1 MKILIIGNGGR
12 EHALTWAISQN
23 PRCTKI
29 YCSPG
34 NAGTAELAT
43 NIYIDITSNNKILET
58 CLEYAI
64 DMVVVGP
71 EKQFEQ
77 GLTNVLIEKNILVF
91 GPTKEA
97 SLLET
102 SKSFTKN
109 MCRHKNIPS
118 GKYEIFSTE
127 ADAQIFLRDQNAPY
141 VIKADGLAAG
151 KGVLVSND
159 IKECFQFISS
169 IFKGKVGTEKNKV
182 IIEEYLEGREMSV
195 FFAIDK
201 NTIKFVG
208 SAQDYKRAFDN
219 DLGPNT
225 GGMGAFSPSLLLT
238 EKNLDKIVNKI
249 VKPTIEYMKEIGT
262 EFSGILYAGLILN
275 NGEPKLIEYN
285 VRFGDPECQVTIP
298 MIKADLVELFTSA
311 CEDKLGSVRVD
322 FHTQSAI
329 CVVLASEGYPSS
341 PIKGRPV
348 EGIITGFGTPGLN
361 SSWINPAG
369 LSSGENGELIAS
381 GGRVLTCTAMMD
393 NLDLARDSAYQKLS
407 ELSLEGA
414 HYRTDI
420 GHRAF

>member
-64 DMVVVGP
+64 DIVVVGP

-127 ADAQIFLRDQNAPY
+127 TAAQIFLRDQNAPY

-151 KGVLVSND
+151 KGVLVSSD
-159 IKECFQFISS
+159 IEECFQFISS

-262 EFSGILYAGLILN
+262 EFSGILYAGLIVN

-285 VRFGDPECQVTIP
+285 VRFGDPECQALCMRLGAQILD
-298 MIKADLVELFTSA
+298 IYFSGAKNELSNLSINEAD
-311 CEDKLGSVRVD
+311 D
-322 FHTQSAI
+322 SAI
-329 CVVLASEGYPSS
+329 TVIVAEKGYPTKPKSGCELND
-341 PIKGRPV
+341 IFNTKY
-348 EGIITGFGTPGLN
+348 ENALKIFHAGTYL
-361 SSWINPAG
+361 
-369 LSSGENGELIAS
+369 ENNFLRNS
-381 GGRVLTCTAMMD
+381 GGRIFSFTVRAK
-393 NLDLARDSAYQKLS
+393 NLESARAIVYRQLNEIENKNIF
-407 ELSLEGA
+407 
-414 HYRTDI
+414 YRTDI
-420 GHRAF
+420 GRN

>member
-1 MKILIIGNGGR
+1 MKILIIGNGAR

-43 NIYIDITSNNKILET
+43 NIYIDITSNNKILKT

-127 ADAQIFLRDQNAPY
+127 ADAQIFLRGQQAPY

-151 KGVLVSND
+151 KGVLVSSD
-159 IKECFQFISS
+159 IEECFQFISS

-238 EKNLDKIVNKI
+238 ETNLDKIINKI

-285 VRFGDPECQVTIP
+285 VRFGDPECQALCMRLGAQILD
-298 MIKADLVELFTSA
+298 IYFSGAKNELSNLSINAAD
-311 CEDKLGSVRVD
+311 D
-322 FHTQSAI
+322 SAI
-329 CVVLASEGYPSS
+329 TVIVAEKGYPTKPKSGCELND
-341 PIKGRPV
+341 IFNAKY
-348 EGIITGFGTPGLN
+348 ENALKIFHAGTYL
-361 SSWINPAG
+361 
-369 LSSGENGELIAS
+369 ENNFLRNS
-381 GGRVLTCTAMMD
+381 GGRIFSFTVRAK
-393 NLDLARDSAYQKLS
+393 NLESARAIVYRQLNEIENKNIF
-407 ELSLEGA
+407 
-414 HYRTDI
+414 YRTDI
-420 GHRAF
+420 GNK

>member
-127 ADAQIFLRDQNAPY
+127 ADAQIFLRGQQAPY

-151 KGVLVSND
+151 KGVLVSSD
-159 IKECFQFISS
+159 IEECFQFISS

-238 EKNLDKIVNKI
+238 EKNLEKIVNKI

-285 VRFGDPECQVTIP
+285 VRFGDPECQALCMRLGAQILD
-298 MIKADLVELFTSA
+298 IYFSGAKNELSNLSINEAD
-311 CEDKLGSVRVD
+311 D
-322 FHTQSAI
+322 SAI
-329 CVVLASEGYPSS
+329 TVIVAEKGYPTKPKSGCELND
-341 PIKGRPV
+341 IFNTKH
-348 EGIITGFGTPGLN
+348 ENALKIFHAGTYL
-361 SSWINPAG
+361 
-369 LSSGENGELIAS
+369 ENNFLRNS
-381 GGRVLTCTAMMD
+381 GGRIFSFTVRAK
-393 NLDLARDSAYQKLS
+393 NLESARAIVYRQLNEIENKNIF
-407 ELSLEGA
+407 
-414 HYRTDI
+414 YRTDI
-420 GHRAF
+420 GRN

>member
-102 SKSFTKN
+102 SKSFTRN
-109 MCRHKNIPS
+109 MCRYKNIPS

-159 IKECFQFISS
+159 IEECFQFISS

-285 VRFGDPECQVTIP
+285 VRFGDPECQALCMRLGAQILD
-298 MIKADLVELFTSA
+298 IYFSGAKNELSNLSINEAD
-311 CEDKLGSVRVD
+311 D
-322 FHTQSAI
+322 SAI
-329 CVVLASEGYPSS
+329 TVIVAEKGYPTKPKSGCKLND
-341 PIKGRPV
+341 IFNTKY
-348 EGIITGFGTPGLN
+348 ENALKIFHAGTYL
-361 SSWINPAG
+361 
-369 LSSGENGELIAS
+369 ENNFLRNS
-381 GGRVLTCTAMMD
+381 GGRIFSFTVRAE
-393 NLDLARDSAYQKLS
+393 NLESARTIVYRQLNDIENKNIF
-407 ELSLEGA
+407 
-414 HYRTDI
+414 YRTDI
-420 GHRAF
+420 GRN

>member
-127 ADAQIFLRDQNAPY
+127 ADAQIFLRGQQAPY

-151 KGVLVSND
+151 KGVLVSSD
-159 IKECFQFISS
+159 IEECFQFISS

-225 GGMGAFSPSLLLT
+225 GGMGAFSPSFLLT

-285 VRFGDPECQVTIP
+285 VRFGDPECQALCMRLGAQILD
-298 MIKADLVELFTSA
+298 IYFSGAKNELSNLSINEAD
-311 CEDKLGSVRVD
+311 D
-322 FHTQSAI
+322 SAI
-329 CVVLASEGYPSS
+329 TVIVAEKGYPTKPKSGCELND
-341 PIKGRPV
+341 IFNTKH
-348 EGIITGFGTPGLN
+348 ENALKIFHAGTYL
-361 SSWINPAG
+361 
-369 LSSGENGELIAS
+369 ENNFLRNS
-381 GGRVLTCTAMMD
+381 GGRIFSFTVRAK
-393 NLDLARDSAYQKLS
+393 NLESARAIVYRQLNEIENKNIF
-407 ELSLEGA
+407 
-414 HYRTDI
+414 YRTDI
-420 GHRAF
+420 GRN

>member
-58 CLEYAI
+58 CLEYSI

-127 ADAQIFLRDQNAPY
+127 ADAQIFLRGQQAPY

-151 KGVLVSND
+151 KGVLVSSD
-159 IKECFQFISS
+159 IEECFQFISS

-285 VRFGDPECQVTIP
+285 VRFGDPECQALCMRLGAQILD
-298 MIKADLVELFTSA
+298 IYFSGAKNELSNLSINEAD
-311 CEDKLGSVRVD
+311 D
-322 FHTQSAI
+322 SAI
-329 CVVLASEGYPSS
+329 TVIVAEKGYPTKPKSGCELND
-341 PIKGRPV
+341 IFNTKH
-348 EGIITGFGTPGLN
+348 ENALKIFHAGTYL
-361 SSWINPAG
+361 
-369 LSSGENGELIAS
+369 ENNFLRNS
-381 GGRVLTCTAMMD
+381 GGRIFSFTVRAK
-393 NLDLARDSAYQKLS
+393 NLENARAIVYRQLNEIENKNIF
-407 ELSLEGA
+407 
-414 HYRTDI
+414 YRTDI
-420 GHRAF
+420 GRN

>member
-127 ADAQIFLRDQNAPY
+127 ADAQIFLRGQQAPY

-151 KGVLVSND
+151 KGVLVSSD
-159 IKECFQFISS
+159 IEECFQFISS

-285 VRFGDPECQVTIP
+285 VRFGDPECQALCMRLGAQILD
-298 MIKADLVELFTSA
+298 IYFSGAKNELSNLSINEAD
-311 CEDKLGSVRVD
+311 D
-322 FHTQSAI
+322 SAI
-329 CVVLASEGYPSS
+329 TVIVAEKGYPTKPKSGCELND
-341 PIKGRPV
+341 IFNTKY
-348 EGIITGFGTPGLN
+348 ENALKIFHAGTYL
-361 SSWINPAG
+361 
-369 LSSGENGELIAS
+369 ENNLLRNS
-381 GGRVLTCTAMMD
+381 GGRIFSFTVRAK
-393 NLDLARDSAYQKLS
+393 NLESARAIVYRQLNEIENKNIF
-407 ELSLEGA
+407 
-414 HYRTDI
+414 YRTDI
-420 GHRAF
+420 GRN

>member
-127 ADAQIFLRDQNAPY
+127 ADAQIFLRGQQAPY

-151 KGVLVSND
+151 KGVLVSSD
-159 IKECFQFISS
+159 IEECFQFISS

-285 VRFGDPECQVTIP
+285 VRFGDPECQALCMRLGAQILD
-298 MIKADLVELFTSA
+298 IYFSGAKNELSNLSINEAD
-311 CEDKLGSVRVD
+311 D
-322 FHTQSAI
+322 SAI
-329 CVVLASEGYPSS
+329 TVIVAEKGYPTKPKSGCELND
-341 PIKGRPV
+341 IFNKDY
-348 EGIITGFGTPGLN
+348 ENALKIFHAGTYL
-361 SSWINPAG
+361 
-369 LSSGENGELIAS
+369 ENNFLRNS
-381 GGRVLTCTAMMD
+381 GGRIFSFTVRAK
-393 NLDLARDSAYQKLS
+393 NLESARAIVYRQLNEIENKNIF
-407 ELSLEGA
+407 
-414 HYRTDI
+414 YRTDI
-420 GHRAF
+420 GRN

>member
-1 MKILIIGNGGR
+1 MKILIIGSGGR

-43 NIYIDITSNNKILET
+43 NIYIDITSNNKILKT

-127 ADAQIFLRDQNAPY
+127 ADAQIFLGGQQAPY

-151 KGVLVSND
+151 KGVLVSSD
-159 IKECFQFISS
+159 IEECFQFISS

-182 IIEEYLEGREMSV
+182 IIEEHLEGREMSV

-285 VRFGDPECQVTIP
+285 VRFGDPECQALCMRLGAQILD
-298 MIKADLVELFTSA
+298 IYFSGAKNELSNLSINEAD
-311 CEDKLGSVRVD
+311 D
-322 FHTQSAI
+322 SAI
-329 CVVLASEGYPSS
+329 TVIVAEKGYPTKPKSGCELND
-341 PIKGRPV
+341 IFNTKH
-348 EGIITGFGTPGLN
+348 ENALKIFHAGTYL
-361 SSWINPAG
+361 
-369 LSSGENGELIAS
+369 ENNFLRNS
-381 GGRVLTCTAMMD
+381 GGRIFSFTVRAK
-393 NLDLARDSAYQKLS
+393 NLESARAIVYRQLNEIKNKNIF
-407 ELSLEGA
+407 
-414 HYRTDI
+414 YRTDI
-420 GHRAF
+420 GRN

>member
-58 CLEYAI
+58 CLEYSI

-127 ADAQIFLRDQNAPY
+127 ADAQIFLRGQQAPY

-151 KGVLVSND
+151 KGVLVSSD
-159 IKECFQFISS
+159 IEECFQFISS

-285 VRFGDPECQVTIP
+285 VRFGDPECQALCMRLGAQILD
-298 MIKADLVELFTSA
+298 IYFSGAKNELSNLSINEAD
-311 CEDKLGSVRVD
+311 D
-322 FHTQSAI
+322 SAI
-329 CVVLASEGYPSS
+329 TVIVAEKGYPTKPKSGCELND
-341 PIKGRPV
+341 IFNTKY
-348 EGIITGFGTPGLN
+348 ENALKIFHAGTYL
-361 SSWINPAG
+361 
-369 LSSGENGELIAS
+369 ENNFLRNS
-381 GGRVLTCTAMMD
+381 GGRIFSFTVRAK
-393 NLDLARDSAYQKLS
+393 NLEDARGIVYKQLNKI
-407 ELSLEGA
+407 ENKNIF
-414 HYRTDI
+414 YRTDI
-420 GHRAF
+420 GRN

>member
-109 MCRHKNIPS
+109 MCRNKNIPS

-127 ADAQIFLRDQNAPY
+127 ADAQIFLRDQQAPY

-151 KGVLVSND
+151 KGVLVSSD
-159 IKECFQFISS
+159 IEECFQFISS

-285 VRFGDPECQVTIP
+285 VRFGDPECQALCMRLGAQILD
-298 MIKADLVELFTSA
+298 IYFSGAKNELSNLSINEAD
-311 CEDKLGSVRVD
+311 D
-322 FHTQSAI
+322 SAI
-329 CVVLASEGYPSS
+329 TVIVAEKGYPTKPKSGCELND
-341 PIKGRPV
+341 IFNTKY
-348 EGIITGFGTPGLN
+348 ENALKIFHAGTYL
-361 SSWINPAG
+361 
-369 LSSGENGELIAS
+369 ENNFLRNS
-381 GGRVLTCTAMMD
+381 GGRIFSFTVRAK
-393 NLDLARDSAYQKLS
+393 NLESARAIVYRQLNEIENKNIF
-407 ELSLEGA
+407 
-414 HYRTDI
+414 YRTDI
-420 GHRAF
+420 GRN

>member
-127 ADAQIFLRDQNAPY
+127 ADAQIFLRGQQAPY

-151 KGVLVSND
+151 KGVLVSSD
-159 IKECFQFISS
+159 IEECFQFISS

-225 GGMGAFSPSLLLT
+225 GGMGASSPSLLLT

-262 EFSGILYAGLILN
+262 EFSGILYVGLILN

-285 VRFGDPECQVTIP
+285 VRFGDPECQALCMRLGAQILD
-298 MIKADLVELFTSA
+298 IYFSGAKNELSNLSINAAD
-311 CEDKLGSVRVD
+311 D
-322 FHTQSAI
+322 SAI
-329 CVVLASEGYPSS
+329 TVIVAEKGYPTKPKSGCELND
-341 PIKGRPV
+341 IFNTKH
-348 EGIITGFGTPGLN
+348 ENALKIFHAGTYL
-361 SSWINPAG
+361 
-369 LSSGENGELIAS
+369 ENNFLRNS
-381 GGRVLTCTAMMD
+381 GGRIFSFTVRAK
-393 NLDLARDSAYQKLS
+393 NLESARAIVYRQLNEIKNKNIF
-407 ELSLEGA
+407 
-414 HYRTDI
+414 YRTDI
-420 GHRAF
+420 GRN

>member
-127 ADAQIFLRDQNAPY
+127 TAAQIFLRDQNAPY

-151 KGVLVSND
+151 KGVLVSSD
-159 IKECFQFISS
+159 IEECFQFISS

-182 IIEEYLEGREMSV
+182 IIEEYLEGQEMSV

-285 VRFGDPECQVTIP
+285 VRFGDPECQALCMRLGAQILD
-298 MIKADLVELFTSA
+298 IYFSGAKNELSNLSINEAD
-311 CEDKLGSVRVD
+311 D
-322 FHTQSAI
+322 SAI
-329 CVVLASEGYPSS
+329 TVIVAEKGYPTKPKSGCELND
-341 PIKGRPV
+341 IFNAKY
-348 EGIITGFGTPGLN
+348 ENALKIFHAGTYL
-361 SSWINPAG
+361 
-369 LSSGENGELIAS
+369 ENNFLRNS
-381 GGRVLTCTAMMD
+381 GGRIFSFTVRAK
-393 NLDLARDSAYQKLS
+393 NLESARAIVYRQLNEIKNKNIF
-407 ELSLEGA
+407 
-414 HYRTDI
+414 YRTDI
-420 GHRAF
+420 GRN

>member
-58 CLEYAI
+58 CLEYSI

-127 ADAQIFLRDQNAPY
+127 ADAQIFLRGQQAPY

-151 KGVLVSND
+151 KGVLVSSD
-159 IKECFQFISS
+159 IEECFQFISS

-262 EFSGILYAGLILN
+262 
-275 NGEPKLIEYN
+275 
-285 VRFGDPECQVTIP
+285 
-298 MIKADLVELFTSA
+298 
-311 CEDKLGSVRVD
+311 
-322 FHTQSAI
+322 
-329 CVVLASEGYPSS
+329 
-341 PIKGRPV
+341 
-348 EGIITGFGTPGLN
+348 
-361 SSWINPAG
+361 
-369 LSSGENGELIAS
+369 
-381 GGRVLTCTAMMD
+381 
-393 NLDLARDSAYQKLS
+393 
-407 ELSLEGA
+407 
-414 HYRTDI
+414 
-420 GHRAF
+420 

>member
-64 DMVVVGP
+64 DIVVVGP

-127 ADAQIFLRDQNAPY
+127 TDAQIFLRDQNAPY

-151 KGVLVSND
+151 KGVLVSSD
-159 IKECFQFISS
+159 IEECFQFISS

-182 IIEEYLEGREMSV
+182 IIEEYLEGQEMSV

-238 EKNLDKIVNKI
+238 EKNLDEIVNKI

-285 VRFGDPECQVTIP
+285 VRFGDPECQALCMRLGAQILD
-298 MIKADLVELFTSA
+298 IYFSGAKNELSNLSINEAD
-311 CEDKLGSVRVD
+311 D
-322 FHTQSAI
+322 SAI
-329 CVVLASEGYPSS
+329 TVIVAEKGYPTKPKSGCELND
-341 PIKGRPV
+341 IFNAKY
-348 EGIITGFGTPGLN
+348 ENALKIFHAGTYL
-361 SSWINPAG
+361 
-369 LSSGENGELIAS
+369 ENNFLRNS
-381 GGRVLTCTAMMD
+381 GGRIFSFTVRAK
-393 NLDLARDSAYQKLS
+393 DLESARAIVYRQLNEIENKNIF
-407 ELSLEGA
+407 
-414 HYRTDI
+414 YRTDI
-420 GHRAF
+420 GRN

>member
-127 ADAQIFLRDQNAPY
+127 TDAQIFLRDQNAPY

-151 KGVLVSND
+151 KGVLVSSD
-159 IKECFQFISS
+159 IEECFQFISS

-285 VRFGDPECQVTIP
+285 VRFGDPECQALCMRLGAQILD
-298 MIKADLVELFTSA
+298 IYFSGAKNELSNLSINEAD
-311 CEDKLGSVRVD
+311 D
-322 FHTQSAI
+322 SAI
-329 CVVLASEGYPSS
+329 TVIVAEKGYPTKPKSGCELND
-341 PIKGRPV
+341 IFNTKY
-348 EGIITGFGTPGLN
+348 ENALKIFHAGTYL
-361 SSWINPAG
+361 
-369 LSSGENGELIAS
+369 ENNFLRNS
-381 GGRVLTCTAMMD
+381 GGRIFSFTVRAK
-393 NLDLARDSAYQKLS
+393 NLESARAIVYRQLNEIENKNIF
-407 ELSLEGA
+407 
-414 HYRTDI
+414 YRTDI
-420 GHRAF
+420 GRN

>member
-58 CLEYAI
+58 CLEYSI

-127 ADAQIFLRDQNAPY
+127 ADAQIFLRGQQAPY

-151 KGVLVSND
+151 KGVLVSSD
-159 IKECFQFISS
+159 IEECFQFISS

-182 IIEEYLEGREMSV
+182 IIEEYLEGQEMSV

-238 EKNLDKIVNKI
+238 EKNLDEIVNKI

-285 VRFGDPECQVTIP
+285 VRFGDPECQALCMRLGAQILD
-298 MIKADLVELFTSA
+298 IYFSGAKNELSNLSINEAD
-311 CEDKLGSVRVD
+311 D
-322 FHTQSAI
+322 SAI
-329 CVVLASEGYPSS
+329 TVIVAEKGYPTKPKSGCELND
-341 PIKGRPV
+341 IFNTKH
-348 EGIITGFGTPGLN
+348 ENALKIFHAGTYL
-361 SSWINPAG
+361 
-369 LSSGENGELIAS
+369 ENNFLRNS
-381 GGRVLTCTAMMD
+381 GGRIFSFTVRAK
-393 NLDLARDSAYQKLS
+393 NLESARAIVYRQLNEIKNKNIF
-407 ELSLEGA
+407 
-414 HYRTDI
+414 YRTDI
-420 GHRAF
+420 GRN

>member
-64 DMVVVGP
+64 DIVVVGP

-127 ADAQIFLRDQNAPY
+127 TDAQIFLRDQNAPY

-151 KGVLVSND
+151 KGVLVSSD
-159 IKECFQFISS
+159 IEECFQFISS

-238 EKNLDKIVNKI
+238 EKNLDEIVNKI

-285 VRFGDPECQVTIP
+285 VRFGDPECQALCMRLGAQILD
-298 MIKADLVELFTSA
+298 IYFSGAKNELSNLSINAAD
-311 CEDKLGSVRVD
+311 D
-322 FHTQSAI
+322 SAI
-329 CVVLASEGYPSS
+329 TVIVAEKGYPTKPKSGCELND
-341 PIKGRPV
+341 IFNAKY
-348 EGIITGFGTPGLN
+348 ENALKIFHAGTYL
-361 SSWINPAG
+361 
-369 LSSGENGELIAS
+369 ENNFLRNS
-381 GGRVLTCTAMMD
+381 GGRIFSFTVRAK
-393 NLDLARDSAYQKLS
+393 NLESARAVVYRQLNEIENKNIF
-407 ELSLEGA
+407 
-414 HYRTDI
+414 YRTDI
-420 GHRAF
+420 GRN

>member
-1 MKILIIGNGGR
+1 MKILIIGSGGR

-58 CLEYAI
+58 CLEYSI

-127 ADAQIFLRDQNAPY
+127 ADAQIFLRGQQAPY

-151 KGVLVSND
+151 KGVLVSSD
-159 IKECFQFISS
+159 IEECFQFISS

-195 FFAIDK
+195 LFAIDK

-238 EKNLDKIVNKI
+238 EKNLEKIVNKI

-285 VRFGDPECQVTIP
+285 VRFGDPECQALCMRLGAQILD
-298 MIKADLVELFTSA
+298 IYFSGAKNELSNLSINEAD
-311 CEDKLGSVRVD
+311 D
-322 FHTQSAI
+322 SAI
-329 CVVLASEGYPSS
+329 TVIVAEKGYPTKPKSGCELND
-341 PIKGRPV
+341 IFNTKY
-348 EGIITGFGTPGLN
+348 ENALKIFHAGTYL
-361 SSWINPAG
+361 
-369 LSSGENGELIAS
+369 ENNFLRNS
-381 GGRVLTCTAMMD
+381 GGRIFSFTVRAK
-393 NLDLARDSAYQKLS
+393 NLESARAIVYRQLNDIENKNIF
-407 ELSLEGA
+407 
-414 HYRTDI
+414 YRTDI
-420 GHRAF
+420 GRN

>member
-64 DMVVVGP
+64 DLVVVGP

-77 GLTNVLIEKNILVF
+77 GLTNVLIKKNILVF

-127 ADAQIFLRDQNAPY
+127 ADAQIFLRGQQAPY

-151 KGVLVSND
+151 KGVLVSSD
-159 IKECFQFISS
+159 IEECFQFISS

-285 VRFGDPECQVTIP
+285 VRFGDPECQALCMRLGAQILD
-298 MIKADLVELFTSA
+298 IYFSGAKNELSNLSINEAD
-311 CEDKLGSVRVD
+311 D
-322 FHTQSAI
+322 SAI
-329 CVVLASEGYPSS
+329 TVIVAEKGYPTKPKSGCELND
-341 PIKGRPV
+341 IFNTKH
-348 EGIITGFGTPGLN
+348 ENALKIFHAGTYL
-361 SSWINPAG
+361 
-369 LSSGENGELIAS
+369 ENNFLRNS
-381 GGRVLTCTAMMD
+381 GGRIFSFTVRAK
-393 NLDLARDSAYQKLS
+393 NLESARAIVYRQLNEIKNKNIF
-407 ELSLEGA
+407 
-414 HYRTDI
+414 YRTDI
-420 GHRAF
+420 GRN

>member
-58 CLEYAI
+58 CLEYSI

-127 ADAQIFLRDQNAPY
+127 ADAQIFLGGQQAPY

-151 KGVLVSND
+151 KGVLVSSD
-159 IKECFQFISS
+159 IEECFQFISS

-182 IIEEYLEGREMSV
+182 IIEEYLEGQEMSV

-285 VRFGDPECQVTIP
+285 VRFGDPECQALCMRLGAQILD
-298 MIKADLVELFTSA
+298 IYFSGAKNELSNLSINEAD
-311 CEDKLGSVRVD
+311 D
-322 FHTQSAI
+322 SAI
-329 CVVLASEGYPSS
+329 TVIVAEKGYPTKPKSGCELND
-341 PIKGRPV
+341 IFNTKY
-348 EGIITGFGTPGLN
+348 ENALKIFHAGTYL
-361 SSWINPAG
+361 
-369 LSSGENGELIAS
+369 ENNFLRNS
-381 GGRVLTCTAMMD
+381 GGRIFSFTVRAK
-393 NLDLARDSAYQKLS
+393 NLESARAIVYRQLNEIKNKNIF
-407 ELSLEGA
+407 
-414 HYRTDI
+414 YRTDI
-420 GHRAF
+420 GRN

>member
-58 CLEYAI
+58 CLEYAV

-127 ADAQIFLRDQNAPY
+127 ADAQIFLRGQQAPY

-151 KGVLVSND
+151 KGVLVSSD
-159 IKECFQFISS
+159 IEECFQFISS

-285 VRFGDPECQVTIP
+285 VRFGDPECQALCMRLGAQILD
-298 MIKADLVELFTSA
+298 IYFSGAKNELSNLSINEAD
-311 CEDKLGSVRVD
+311 D
-322 FHTQSAI
+322 SAI
-329 CVVLASEGYPSS
+329 TVIVAEKGYPTKPKSGCELND
-341 PIKGRPV
+341 IFNTKH
-348 EGIITGFGTPGLN
+348 ENALKIFHAGTYL
-361 SSWINPAG
+361 
-369 LSSGENGELIAS
+369 ENNFLRNS
-381 GGRVLTCTAMMD
+381 GGRIFSFTVRAK
-393 NLDLARDSAYQKLS
+393 NLESARAIVYRQLNEIKNKNIF
-407 ELSLEGA
+407 
-414 HYRTDI
+414 YRTDI
-420 GHRAF
+420 GRN

>member
-1 MKILIIGNGGR
+1 MNILIIGNGGR

-58 CLEYAI
+58 CLEYSI

-127 ADAQIFLRDQNAPY
+127 ADAQIFLRGQQAPY

-151 KGVLVSND
+151 KGVLVSSD
-159 IKECFQFISS
+159 IEECFQFISS

-238 EKNLDKIVNKI
+238 EKNLDKIINKI
-249 VKPTIEYMKEIGT
+249 VKPTIEYMEEIGT

-285 VRFGDPECQVTIP
+285 VRFGDPECQALCIRLGAQ
-298 MIKADLVELFTSA
+298 ILDIYFSGAKNELSNLSINEAD
-311 CEDKLGSVRVD
+311 D
-322 FHTQSAI
+322 SAI
-329 CVVLASEGYPSS
+329 TVIVAEKGYPTKPKSGCELND
-341 PIKGRPV
+341 IFNTKH
-348 EGIITGFGTPGLN
+348 ENALKIFHAGTYL
-361 SSWINPAG
+361 
-369 LSSGENGELIAS
+369 ENNFLRNS
-381 GGRVLTCTAMMD
+381 GGRIFSFTVRAK
-393 NLDLARDSAYQKLS
+393 NLESARAIVYRQLNEIKNKNIF
-407 ELSLEGA
+407 
-414 HYRTDI
+414 YRTDI
-420 GHRAF
+420 GRN

>member
-58 CLEYAI
+58 CLEYSI

-127 ADAQIFLRDQNAPY
+127 ADAQIFLRGQQAPY

-151 KGVLVSND
+151 KGVLVSSD
-159 IKECFQFISS
+159 IEECFQFISS

-238 EKNLDKIVNKI
+238 EKNLEKIVNKI

-285 VRFGDPECQVTIP
+285 VRFGDPECQALCMRLGAQILD
-298 MIKADLVELFTSA
+298 IYFSGAKNELSNLSINEAD
-311 CEDKLGSVRVD
+311 D
-322 FHTQSAI
+322 SAI
-329 CVVLASEGYPSS
+329 TVIVAEKGYPTKPKSGCELND
-341 PIKGRPV
+341 IFNTKY
-348 EGIITGFGTPGLN
+348 ENALKIFHAGTYL
-361 SSWINPAG
+361 
-369 LSSGENGELIAS
+369 ENNFLRNS
-381 GGRVLTCTAMMD
+381 GGRIFSFTVRAK
-393 NLDLARDSAYQKLS
+393 NLESARAIVYRQLNEIKNKNIF
-407 ELSLEGA
+407 
-414 HYRTDI
+414 YRTDI
-420 GHRAF
+420 GRN

>member
-127 ADAQIFLRDQNAPY
+127 ADAQIFLRGQQAPY

-151 KGVLVSND
+151 KGVLVSSD
-159 IKECFQFISS
+159 IEECFQFISS

-201 NTIKFVG
+201 NTIKFIG

-285 VRFGDPECQVTIP
+285 VRFGDPECQAMCMRLGAQILD
-298 MIKADLVELFTSA
+298 IYFSGAKNELSNLSINEAD
-311 CEDKLGSVRVD
+311 D
-322 FHTQSAI
+322 SAI
-329 CVVLASEGYPSS
+329 TVIVAEKGYPTKPKSGCDLND
-341 PIKGRPV
+341 IFNKDY
-348 EGIITGFGTPGLN
+348 ENALKIFHAGTYLENN
-361 SSWINPAG
+361 SLRN
-369 LSSGENGELIAS
+369 S
-381 GGRVLTCTAMMD
+381 GGRIFSFTVRAK
-393 NLDLARDSAYQKLS
+393 NLESARAIVYRQLNEIENKNIF
-407 ELSLEGA
+407 
-414 HYRTDI
+414 YRTDI
-420 GHRAF
+420 GSN

>member
-29 YCSPG
+29 FCSPG

-58 CLEYAI
+58 CLEYSI

-127 ADAQIFLRDQNAPY
+127 ADAQIFLRGQQAPY

-151 KGVLVSND
+151 KGVLVSSD
-159 IKECFQFISS
+159 IEECFQFISS

-285 VRFGDPECQVTIP
+285 VRFGDPECQALCMRLGAQILD
-298 MIKADLVELFTSA
+298 IYFSGAKNELSNLSINEAD
-311 CEDKLGSVRVD
+311 D
-322 FHTQSAI
+322 SAI
-329 CVVLASEGYPSS
+329 TVIVAEKGYPTKPKSGCKLND
-341 PIKGRPV
+341 IFNTKY
-348 EGIITGFGTPGLN
+348 ENALKIFHAGTYL
-361 SSWINPAG
+361 
-369 LSSGENGELIAS
+369 ENNFLRNS
-381 GGRVLTCTAMMD
+381 GGRIFSFTVRAK
-393 NLDLARDSAYQKLS
+393 NLENARAIVYKQLNKI
-407 ELSLEGA
+407 ENKNIF
-414 HYRTDI
+414 YRTDV
-420 GHRAF
+420 GRN

>member
-127 ADAQIFLRDQNAPY
+127 ADAQIFLRGQQAPY

-151 KGVLVSND
+151 KGVLVSSD
-159 IKECFQFISS
+159 IEECFQFISS

-285 VRFGDPECQVTIP
+285 VRFGDPECQALCMRLGAQILD
-298 MIKADLVELFTSA
+298 IYFSGAKNELSNLSINEAD
-311 CEDKLGSVRVD
+311 D
-322 FHTQSAI
+322 SAI
-329 CVVLASEGYPSS
+329 TVIVAEKGYPTKPKSGCELND
-341 PIKGRPV
+341 IFNTKY
-348 EGIITGFGTPGLN
+348 ENALKIFHAGTYL
-361 SSWINPAG
+361 
-369 LSSGENGELIAS
+369 ENNFLRNS
-381 GGRVLTCTAMMD
+381 GGRIFSFTVRAK
-393 NLDLARDSAYQKLS
+393 NLENARGIVYKQLNKI
-407 ELSLEGA
+407 ENKNIF
-414 HYRTDI
+414 YRTDI
-420 GHRAF
+420 GRN

>member
-127 ADAQIFLRDQNAPY
+127 ADAQIFLRGQQAPY

-151 KGVLVSND
+151 KGVLVSSD
-159 IKECFQFISS
+159 IEECFQFISS

-182 IIEEYLEGREMSV
+182 IIEEYLEGQEMSV

-238 EKNLDKIVNKI
+238 EKNLDEIVNKI

-285 VRFGDPECQVTIP
+285 VRFGDPECQALCMRLGAQILD
-298 MIKADLVELFTSA
+298 IYFSGAKNELSNLSINEAD
-311 CEDKLGSVRVD
+311 D
-322 FHTQSAI
+322 SAI
-329 CVVLASEGYPSS
+329 TVIVAEKGYPTKPKSGCELND
-341 PIKGRPV
+341 IFNTKY
-348 EGIITGFGTPGLN
+348 ENALKIFHAGTYL
-361 SSWINPAG
+361 
-369 LSSGENGELIAS
+369 ENNFLRNS
-381 GGRVLTCTAMMD
+381 GGRIFSFTVRAK
-393 NLDLARDSAYQKLS
+393 NLESARAIVYRQLNDIENKNIF
-407 ELSLEGA
+407 
-414 HYRTDI
+414 YRTDI
-420 GHRAF
+420 GRN

>member
-127 ADAQIFLRDQNAPY
+127 ADAQIFLRGQQAPY

-151 KGVLVSND
+151 KGVLVSSD
-159 IKECFQFISS
+159 IEECFQFISS

-182 IIEEYLEGREMSV
+182 IIEEYLDGQEISV

-285 VRFGDPECQVTIP
+285 VRFGDPECQALCMRLGAQILD
-298 MIKADLVELFTSA
+298 IYFSGAKNELSNLSINEAD
-311 CEDKLGSVRVD
+311 D
-322 FHTQSAI
+322 SAI
-329 CVVLASEGYPSS
+329 TVIVAEKGYPTKPKSGCELND
-341 PIKGRPV
+341 IFNTKY
-348 EGIITGFGTPGLN
+348 ENALKIFHAGTYL
-361 SSWINPAG
+361 
-369 LSSGENGELIAS
+369 ENNFLRNS
-381 GGRVLTCTAMMD
+381 GGRIFSFTVRAK
-393 NLDLARDSAYQKLS
+393 NLESARAIVYRQLNEIENKNIF
-407 ELSLEGA
+407 
-414 HYRTDI
+414 YRTDI
-420 GHRAF
+420 GRN

>member
-58 CLEYAI
+58 CLEYSI

-127 ADAQIFLRDQNAPY
+127 ADAQIFLRGQQAPY

-151 KGVLVSND
+151 KGVLVSSD
-159 IKECFQFISS
+159 IEECFQFISS

-182 IIEEYLEGREMSV
+182 IIEEYLDGREISV
-195 FFAIDK
+195 FFAIDR

-238 EKNLDKIVNKI
+238 KKNLDEIVNKI

-285 VRFGDPECQVTIP
+285 VRFGDPECQALCMRLGAQILD
-298 MIKADLVELFTSA
+298 IYFSGAKNELSNLSINEAD
-311 CEDKLGSVRVD
+311 D
-322 FHTQSAI
+322 SAI
-329 CVVLASEGYPSS
+329 TVIVAEKGYPTKPKSGCELND
-341 PIKGRPV
+341 IFNTKY
-348 EGIITGFGTPGLN
+348 ENALKIFHAGTYL
-361 SSWINPAG
+361 
-369 LSSGENGELIAS
+369 ENNFLRNS
-381 GGRVLTCTAMMD
+381 GGRIFSFTVRAK
-393 NLDLARDSAYQKLS
+393 NLESARAIVYRQLNEIENKNIF
-407 ELSLEGA
+407 
-414 HYRTDI
+414 YRTDI
-420 GHRAF
+420 GRN

>member
-1 MKILIIGNGGR
+1 MKILIIGSGGR

-127 ADAQIFLRDQNAPY
+127 ADAQIFLRGQQAPY

-151 KGVLVSND
+151 KGVLVSSD
-159 IKECFQFISS
+159 IEECFQFISS

-285 VRFGDPECQVTIP
+285 VRFGDPECQALCMRLGAQILD
-298 MIKADLVELFTSA
+298 IYFSGAKNELSNLSINEAD
-311 CEDKLGSVRVD
+311 D
-322 FHTQSAI
+322 SAI
-329 CVVLASEGYPSS
+329 TVIVAEKGYPTKPKSGCELND
-341 PIKGRPV
+341 IFNTKH
-348 EGIITGFGTPGLN
+348 ENALKIFHAGTYL
-361 SSWINPAG
+361 
-369 LSSGENGELIAS
+369 ENNFLRNS
-381 GGRVLTCTAMMD
+381 GGRIFSFTVRAK
-393 NLDLARDSAYQKLS
+393 NLESARAIVYRQLNEIKNKNIF
-407 ELSLEGA
+407 
-414 HYRTDI
+414 YRTDI
-420 GHRAF
+420 GRN

>member
-64 DMVVVGP
+64 DIVVVGP

-127 ADAQIFLRDQNAPY
+127 ADAQIFLRGQQAPY

-151 KGVLVSND
+151 KGVLVSSD
-159 IKECFQFISS
+159 IEECFQFISS

-182 IIEEYLEGREMSV
+182 IIEEYLEGQEMSV

-285 VRFGDPECQVTIP
+285 VRFGDPECQALCMRLGAQILD
-298 MIKADLVELFTSA
+298 IYFSGAKNELSNLSINEAD
-311 CEDKLGSVRVD
+311 D
-322 FHTQSAI
+322 SAI
-329 CVVLASEGYPSS
+329 TVIVAEKGYPTKPKSGCELND
-341 PIKGRPV
+341 IFNTKY
-348 EGIITGFGTPGLN
+348 ENALKIFHAGTYL
-361 SSWINPAG
+361 
-369 LSSGENGELIAS
+369 ENNFLRNS
-381 GGRVLTCTAMMD
+381 GGRIFSFTVRAK
-393 NLDLARDSAYQKLS
+393 NLESARAIVYRQLNEIENKNIF
-407 ELSLEGA
+407 
-414 HYRTDI
+414 YRTDI
-420 GHRAF
+420 GRN

>member
-43 NIYIDITSNNKILET
+43 NIYIDITSNNKILKT

-77 GLTNVLIEKNILVF
+77 GLTNILIEKNILVF

-127 ADAQIFLRDQNAPY
+127 ADAQIFLRGQQAPY

-151 KGVLVSND
+151 KGVLVSSD
-159 IKECFQFISS
+159 IGECFQFISS

-182 IIEEYLEGREMSV
+182 IIEEYLEGPEISV

-201 NTIKFVG
+201 NTIKFIG

-225 GGMGAFSPSLLLT
+225 CLLYTSPSPRDRSLSR
-238 EKNLDKIVNKI
+238 
-249 VKPTIEYMKEIGT
+249 M
-262 EFSGILYAGLILN
+262 
-275 NGEPKLIEYN
+275 
-285 VRFGDPECQVTIP
+285 
-298 MIKADLVELFTSA
+298 
-311 CEDKLGSVRVD
+311 
-322 FHTQSAI
+322 
-329 CVVLASEGYPSS
+329 PSS
-341 PIKGRPV
+341 
-348 EGIITGFGTPGLN
+348 
-361 SSWINPAG
+361 A
-369 LSSGENGELIAS
+369 
-381 GGRVLTCTAMMD
+381 
-393 NLDLARDSAYQKLS
+393 
-407 ELSLEGA
+407 
-414 HYRTDI
+414 
-420 GHRAF
+420 

>member
-58 CLEYAI
+58 CLEYSI

-127 ADAQIFLRDQNAPY
+127 ADAQIFLRGQQAPY

-151 KGVLVSND
+151 KGVLVSSD
-159 IKECFQFISS
+159 IEECFQFISS

-285 VRFGDPECQVTIP
+285 VRFGDPECQALCMRLGAQILD
-298 MIKADLVELFTSA
+298 IYFSGAKNELSNLSINEAD
-311 CEDKLGSVRVD
+311 D
-322 FHTQSAI
+322 SAI
-329 CVVLASEGYPSS
+329 TVIVAEKGYPTKPKSGCELND
-341 PIKGRPV
+341 IFNTKY
-348 EGIITGFGTPGLN
+348 ENALKIFHAGTYL
-361 SSWINPAG
+361 
-369 LSSGENGELIAS
+369 ENNFLRNS
-381 GGRVLTCTAMMD
+381 GGRIFSFTVRAK
-393 NLDLARDSAYQKLS
+393 NLENARAIVYRQLNEIENKNIF
-407 ELSLEGA
+407 
-414 HYRTDI
+414 YRTDI
-420 GHRAF
+420 GRN

>member
-58 CLEYAI
+58 CLEYSI

-127 ADAQIFLRDQNAPY
+127 ADAQIFLRGQQAPY

-151 KGVLVSND
+151 KGVLVSSD
-159 IKECFQFISS
+159 IEECFQFISS

-285 VRFGDPECQVTIP
+285 VRFGDPECQALCMRLGAQILD
-298 MIKADLVELFTSA
+298 IYFSGAKNELSNLSINEAD
-311 CEDKLGSVRVD
+311 D
-322 FHTQSAI
+322 SAI
-329 CVVLASEGYPSS
+329 TVIVAEKGYPTKPKSGCELND
-341 PIKGRPV
+341 IFNTKY
-348 EGIITGFGTPGLN
+348 ENALKIFHAGTYL
-361 SSWINPAG
+361 
-369 LSSGENGELIAS
+369 ENNFLRNS
-381 GGRVLTCTAMMD
+381 GGRIFSFTVRAK
-393 NLDLARDSAYQKLS
+393 NLESARAIVYRQLNEIENKNIF
-407 ELSLEGA
+407 
-414 HYRTDI
+414 YRTDI
-420 GHRAF
+420 GRN

>member
-77 GLTNVLIEKNILVF
+77 GLTNFLIEKNILVF

-118 GKYEIFSTE
+118 GKYEIFSNE
-127 ADAQIFLRDQNAPY
+127 ADAQIFLKGQQEPY

-151 KGVLVSND
+151 KGVLVSSD
-159 IKECFQFISS
+159 IEECFQFISS

-285 VRFGDPECQVTIP
+285 VRFGDPECQALCMRLGAQILD
-298 MIKADLVELFTSA
+298 IYFSGAKNELSNLSINEAD
-311 CEDKLGSVRVD
+311 D
-322 FHTQSAI
+322 SAI
-329 CVVLASEGYPSS
+329 TVIVAEKGYPTKPKSGCELND
-341 PIKGRPV
+341 IFNTKH
-348 EGIITGFGTPGLN
+348 ENALKIFHAGTYL
-361 SSWINPAG
+361 
-369 LSSGENGELIAS
+369 ENNFLRNS
-381 GGRVLTCTAMMD
+381 GGRIFSFTVRAK
-393 NLDLARDSAYQKLS
+393 NLESARAIVYRQLNEIENKNIF
-407 ELSLEGA
+407 
-414 HYRTDI
+414 YRTDI
-420 GHRAF
+420 GRN

>member
-127 ADAQIFLRDQNAPY
+127 ADAQIFLRGQQAPY

-151 KGVLVSND
+151 KGVLVSSD
-159 IKECFQFISS
+159 IEECFQFISS

-182 IIEEYLEGREMSV
+182 IIEEYLEGQEMSV

-208 SAQDYKRAFDN
+208 SAKDYKRAFDN

-285 VRFGDPECQVTIP
+285 VRFGDPECQALCMRLGAQILD
-298 MIKADLVELFTSA
+298 IYFSGAKNELSNLSINEAD
-311 CEDKLGSVRVD
+311 D
-322 FHTQSAI
+322 SAI
-329 CVVLASEGYPSS
+329 TVIVAEKGYPTKPKSGCELND
-341 PIKGRPV
+341 IFNTKY
-348 EGIITGFGTPGLN
+348 ENALKIFHAGTYL
-361 SSWINPAG
+361 
-369 LSSGENGELIAS
+369 ENNFLRNS
-381 GGRVLTCTAMMD
+381 GGRIFSFTVRAK
-393 NLDLARDSAYQKLS
+393 NLESARAIVYRQLNEIENKNIF
-407 ELSLEGA
+407 
-414 HYRTDI
+414 YRTDI
-420 GHRAF
+420 GRN